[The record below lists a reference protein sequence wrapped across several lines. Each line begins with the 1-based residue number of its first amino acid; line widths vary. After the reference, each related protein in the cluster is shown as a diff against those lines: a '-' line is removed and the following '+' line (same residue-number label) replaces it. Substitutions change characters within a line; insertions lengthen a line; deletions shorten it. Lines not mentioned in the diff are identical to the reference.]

1 MMSRTFTFKQFTLH
15 DDRCA
20 MKIGTD
26 GVLLGAWANGGQRI
40 LDIGSGSGL
49 IVLMMAQRYLDA
61 HIDGVEIDSE
71 AARQATENVNDSP
84 FSSRVQIIEMPFQ
97 QFQPEKPYD
106 AIVSNPPFFLSSA
119 DYSNTSRAVARHAE
133 TSFFKEFFRFAKD
146 WLSADGQASIVI
158 PCESIEPIS
167 AEAYLLGFFLA
178 RRVFIRT
185 KATKPI
191 ERCLVAFSK
200 RRTAPPSLT
209 EETLL
214 TPDGEKSA
222 WNIHLTDRTLL

>member
-1 MMSRTFTFKQFTLH
+1 
-15 DDRCA
+15 
-20 MKIGTD
+20 
-26 GVLLGAWANGGQRI
+26 
-40 LDIGSGSGL
+40 
-49 IVLMMAQRYLDA
+49 MMAQRYLDA

-133 TSFFKEFFRFAKD
+133 TAFFKEFFRFAKD
-146 WLSADGQASIVI
+146 WLSADGQVSIVI

-191 ERCLVAFSK
+191 ERCLVPNG
-200 RRTAPPSLT
+200 APPLLASLKKPFSLRT
-209 EETLL
+209 VRNQHGTFILQKSSICKKSSN
-214 TPDGEKSA
+214 KSA
-222 WNIHLTDRTLL
+222 WNSFIGSHNIISADYDSEEDLPSMY